1 MIKIENY
8 KNHSIMK
15 RGDECII
22 FWFRGKEEFN
32 YNVTEELAEKS
43 RKSYKEA
50 LEVVFYLEH
59 WSLPKEGGVGNY
71 S

>member
-1 MIKIENY
+1 MQEVEIETY
-8 KNHSIMK
+8 KHHGIWISGNEY
-15 RGDECII
+15 RI

-43 RKSYKEA
+43 RKSYKDA

-59 WSLPKEGGVGNY
+59 
-71 S
+71 

>member
-1 MIKIENY
+1 MF
-8 KNHSIMK
+8 
-15 RGDECII
+15 I

-43 RKSYKEA
+43 RKSYKDA

>member
-1 MIKIENY
+1 
-8 KNHSIMK
+8 MK

-59 WSLPKEGGVGNY
+59 
-71 S
+71 